1 MVKNKII
8 IGRAYDCD
16 IRIDQKFNMVSNHH
30 AVILVG
36 SDNIRFE
43 DTSTN
48 GSTVNGILVQRRAV
62 FINPMDKIILSN
74 QYVLSWHLLEQFL
87 PIYNKATTIDR
98 QSPNY
103 TQQSDIQ
110 LHPLSV
116 KYQEYCQDLQNN
128 SRLENI
134 SSDITPHKP
143 NNNMVWAILCT
154 LFCCVPIGVYSIY
167 CAAQVDS
174 CYRRREYEDAQ
185 RYANKAKQLA
195 IVSTILGVI
204 LGFIYTLIIMA
215 AEK

>member
-98 QSPNY
+98 QSPNH

-204 LGFIYTLIIMA
+204 LGFIYMLIIMA